1 MGYFSF
7 RMNSTSLI
15 NYRFLTFI
23 NGSTVD
29 LIGWRLPLQFIYS
42 FEVFMLF
49 TNFVEYIYTFY
60 LLLRFRAMHSNL
72 HILLLL
78 YGGQY
83 FFSMISRL
91 FQVYFQFNG
100 SESLDDATFDS
111 LLYTANYTR
120 TICLFI
126 AFNMLP
132 FLVFERCFATCFAG
146 TYETDRHFWIPLT
159 LISVMMPVCV
169 LSAIAYI
176 NNWFPIYAH
185 CILLIVL
192 NIGGSLLL
200 IIVTKC
206 NIRLHNSYS
215 TLEHHGLYSLSER
228 FQVSENIKTCQWLSR
243 IQGSILFFN
252 VACVS
257 ILILE
262 HISTN
267 EKLIIMA
274 NVSFNIL
281 CTIYAAVT
289 PIVVIIYTPEWTRE
303 TIRLWHLISPQSNCD
318 HLDLRTTF
326 GEEMS
331 YSDKNIESKVYFD
344 QLQRNL
350 TKQAMEKSRKKQ
362 QRSPSWNNEEHEI
375 FL

>member
-1 MGYFSF
+1 MS
-7 RMNSTSLI
+7 SSSE
-15 NYRFLTFI
+15 YRFLTYI
-23 NGSTVD
+23 NGTVVD
-29 LIGWRLPLQFIYS
+29 YIEWRLPLQFIYS
-42 FEVFMLF
+42 FEVGMMV
-49 TNFVEYIYTFY
+49 TNFLEYVYTFY

-83 FFSMISRL
+83 FFSMISRAVL
-91 FQVYFQFNG
+91 LYFQFHDA
-100 SESLDDATFDS
+100 ESMNDPSFADLI
-111 LLYTANYTR
+111 YTANYTR
-120 TICLFI
+120 TICLFV

-146 TYETDRHFWIPLT
+146 TYENDRHYWIPLL
-159 LISVMMPVCV
+159 LISIMMPVCV
-169 LSAIAYI
+169 FSAVAYI
-176 NNWFPIYAH
+176 NNWFSIYTH
-185 CILLIVL
+185 GILLIVL

-257 ILILE
+257 LLVLE
-262 HISTN
+262 NVSMNDKMVIVS
-267 EKLIIMA
+267 

-289 PIVVIIYTPEWTRE
+289 PIIVIIYTPEWTRE
-303 TIRLWHLISPQSNCD
+303 TIRLWHLIFLLSNTD
-318 HLDLRTTF
+318 QLDLRTTF
-326 GEEMS
+326 GEEMN

-350 TKQAMEKSRKKQ
+350 TEEAMKKSKKKH
-362 QRSPSWNNEEHEI
+362 RSSSWNNSEHEI

>member
-1 MGYFSF
+1 
-7 RMNSTSLI
+7 MNPLSTAYCILQTIPGQFVYSSLSI
-15 NYRFLTFI
+15 CFL
-23 NGSTVD
+23 
-29 LIGWRLPLQFIYS
+29 
-42 FEVFMLF
+42 
-49 TNFVEYIYTFY
+49 
-60 LLLRFRAMHSNL
+60 
-72 HILLLL
+72 
-78 YGGQY
+78 
-83 FFSMISRL
+83 
-91 FQVYFQFNG
+91 
-100 SESLDDATFDS
+100 SL
-111 LLYTANYTR
+111 
-120 TICLFI
+120 
-126 AFNMLP
+126 
-132 FLVFERCFATCFAG
+132 CFATCFAG
-146 TYETDRHFWIPLT
+146 TYETDRHFWIPLL
-159 LISVMMPVCV
+159 LISIMMPVCV
-169 LSAIAYI
+169 LSAVAYI
-176 NNWFPIYAH
+176 GNWFPIYAH

-262 HISTN
+262 YVSMN
-267 EKLIIMA
+267 DKLIIVA

-303 TIRLWHLISPQSNCD
+303 TIRLWHLLFPPTNCD

-331 YSDKNIESKVYFD
+331 YSDKNIESKVYFE
-344 QLQRNL
+344 QLQKNL
-350 TKQAMEKSRKKQ
+350 TKQAMEKSKKKQ
-362 QRSPSWNNEEHEI
+362 RSSSWNNSEHEI

>member
-1 MGYFSF
+1 MMDS
-7 RMNSTSLI
+7 ST

-23 NGSTVD
+23 NGSVVD
-29 LIGWRLPLQFIYS
+29 HIGWRLPIQFFYS

-49 TNFVEYIYTFY
+49 TNFIEYLYTFY

-91 FQVYFQFNG
+91 FLVYFQFNG
-100 SESLDDATFDS
+100 SESIDESTFHS

-120 TICLFI
+120 TICLFV

-132 FLVFERCFATCFAG
+132 FLVFERCFATCLSG
-146 TYETDRHFWIPLT
+146 TYETDRNFWIPLI
-159 LISVMMPVCV
+159 LISIMMPVCV
-169 LSAIAYI
+169 LSAVAYI
-176 NNWFPIYAH
+176 RNWFPIYAH

-200 IIVTKC
+200 IIVTRC

-262 HISTN
+262 YVSRN

-303 TIRLWHLISPQSNCD
+303 TIRLWHLISPPSNFD

-331 YSDKNIESKVYFD
+331 YSDKNVESKVYFD
-344 QLQRNL
+344 QFQKNL
-350 TKQAMEKSRKKQ
+350 TKQAMEKSKKKQ
-362 QRSPSWNNEEHEI
+362 QRSSSWNNSEHEI

>member
-1 MGYFSF
+1 
-7 RMNSTSLI
+7 MNSTSLI